1 MEFKEH
7 LYQHFPREYVDELLQ
22 SLEKES
28 VHAALLN
35 PKKMSDET
43 FLSLFPH
50 VKKHP
55 FIPHAFYYDKNEYP
69 LGKSIFHD
77 AGAFYLQDPS
87 AMLVASLLPT
97 EENDFILD
105 MCAAPGGKTIQT
117 ALKEGVVVVAN
128 DLSYPRA
135 LTLSSNIERMGL
147 NNVMVTSMDLHQFPT
162 IYHHFF
168 DAIILDA
175 PCSGSGMFRKQEE
188 MRNDWT
194 YNKVL
199 ECAKTQNELLSLA
212 DTFLKPGGYLIYSTC
227 SFSYE
232 EDEEPILR
240 FLQEH
245 EDYALVPLP
254 HSPSFYEHPSLKGAI
269 HLFPSLYEGEGQFIA
284 LLYKKGVKT
293 ISKMKKGK
301 KDKTN
306 FPFLQEFPLPPLDY
320 LLRNDT
326 LYGLSSYLP
335 TEHISVI
342 RYGLEIGEIKKDRFL
357 PSHALSHFLSWKR
370 NIALSDEEVKKYIHG
385 DTLSCDTSLSSY
397 YIATYQ
403 GIPLGF
409 LKATQGTLKNF
420 YPKGLRRG

>member
-1 MEFKEH
+1 MDFKEH
-7 LYQHFPREYVDELLQ
+7 LYQHYPHDIVDKLLL

-55 FIPHAFYYDKNEYP
+55 FIPHAFYYDKNEYS
-69 LGKSIFHD
+69 LGKNIFHD
-77 AGAFYLQDPS
+77 AGAYYLQDPS
-87 AMLVASLLPT
+87 AMLVAAFLPISKG
-97 EENDFILD
+97 DYILD

-117 ALKEGVVVVAN
+117 AFHEEVTVVAN
-128 DLSYPRA
+128 DISYPRA

-147 NNVMVTSMDLHQFPT
+147 NNVMVTVMNLHQFPSS
-162 IYHHFF
+162 YRHFF
-168 DAIILDA
+168 DSIILDA

-188 MRNDWT
+188 MRLDWT

-199 ECAKTQNELLSLA
+199 ECAKTQKELLSLA
-212 DTFLKPGGYLIYSTC
+212 DSFLKPGGHLLYSTC

-232 EDEEPILR
+232 EDEAPILD
-240 FLQEH
+240 FLNEH
-245 EDYALVPLP
+245 KDYELISLP
-254 HSPSFYEHPSLKGAI
+254 SSPSFYEHPSLKGSI
-269 HLFPSLYEGEGQFIA
+269 HLFPSLYQGEGQFIA
-284 LLYKKGVKT
+284 LLHKKGNKEVT
-293 ISKMKKGK
+293 LMKKGK
-301 KDKTN
+301 KDKQN
-306 FPFLQEFPLPPLDY
+306 FPFLKDFSLPSLDY
-320 LLRNDT
+320 LLKNDT

-335 TEHISVI
+335 TEKMTVI

-357 PSHALSHFLSWKR
+357 PSHALSHFLSWDR
-370 NIALSDEEVKKYIHG
+370 NIILNEEDVKKYIHG
-385 DTLSCDTSLSSY
+385 DTLSCDSSLSGY

-403 GIPLGF
+403 GVALGF

-420 YPKGLRRG
+420 YPKGLRR

>member
-1 MEFKEH
+1 MDFKEH
-7 LYQHFPREYVDELLQ
+7 LYQHYPHDLVDELLL

-55 FIPHAFYYDKNEYP
+55 FIPHAFYYDKNEYS
-69 LGKSIFHD
+69 LGKNIFHD
-77 AGAFYLQDPS
+77 AGVYYLQDPS
-87 AMLVASLLPT
+87 AMLVAAFLPISKG
-97 EENDFILD
+97 DYILD

-117 ALKEGVVVVAN
+117 AFHEGVTMVAN

-147 NNVMVTSMDLHQFPT
+147 GNVMVTAMNLHQFPSS
-162 IYHHFF
+162 YHHFF
-168 DAIILDA
+168 DSIILDA

-188 MRNDWT
+188 MRLDWT

-199 ECAKTQNELLSLA
+199 ECAKTQKELLSLA
-212 DTFLKPGGYLIYSTC
+212 DSFLKPGGYLLYSTC

-232 EDEEPILR
+232 EDEAPILD
-240 FLQEH
+240 FLNEH
-245 EDYALVPLP
+245 KDYELISLP
-254 HSPSFYEHPSLKGAI
+254 SSPSFYEHPSLKGSI
-269 HLFPSLYEGEGQFIA
+269 HLFPSLYQGEGQFIA
-284 LLYKKGVKT
+284 LLHKKGNKEV
-293 ISKMKKGK
+293 SLMKKGK
-301 KDKTN
+301 KDKQN
-306 FPFLQEFPLPPLDY
+306 FPFLKDFSLPSLDY
-320 LLRNDT
+320 LLKSDT

-335 TEHISVI
+335 TEKMTVI

-357 PSHALSHFLSWKR
+357 PSHALSHFLSWDR
-370 NIALSDEEVKKYIHG
+370 NIILNEEEVKKYIHG
-385 DTLSCDTSLSSY
+385 DTLSCDTSLSGY

-403 GIPLGF
+403 GVALGF

-420 YPKGLRRG
+420 YPKGLRR

>member
-1 MEFKEH
+1 MDFKEH
-7 LYQHFPREYVDELLQ
+7 LYQHYPHDIVDELLL

-55 FIPHAFYYDKNEYP
+55 FIPHAFYYDKNEYS
-69 LGKSIFHD
+69 LGKNIFHD
-77 AGAFYLQDPS
+77 AGVYYLQDPS
-87 AMLVASLLPT
+87 AMLVAAFLPISKG
-97 EENDFILD
+97 DYILD

-117 ALKEGVVVVAN
+117 AFHEGVTVVAN
-128 DLSYPRA
+128 DLSYSRA

-147 NNVMVTSMDLHQFPT
+147 GNVMVTAMNLHQFPSS
-162 IYHHFF
+162 YHHFF
-168 DAIILDA
+168 DSIILDA

-188 MRNDWT
+188 MRLDWT

-199 ECAKTQNELLSLA
+199 ECAKTQKELLSLA
-212 DTFLKPGGYLIYSTC
+212 DSFLKPGGHLLYSTC

-232 EDEEPILR
+232 EDEAPILD
-240 FLQEH
+240 FLNEH
-245 EDYALVPLP
+245 EDYELISLP
-254 HSPSFYEHPSLKGAI
+254 SSPSFYEHPSLKGSI
-269 HLFPSLYEGEGQFIA
+269 HLFPSLYQGEGQFIA
-284 LLYKKGVKT
+284 LLHKKGNKEVT
-293 ISKMKKGK
+293 LMKKGK
-301 KDKTN
+301 KDKQN
-306 FPFLQEFPLPPLDY
+306 FPFLKDFSLPSLDY
-320 LLRNDT
+320 LLKNDT

-335 TEHISVI
+335 TEKMTVI

-357 PSHALSHFLSWKR
+357 PSHALSHFLSWDR
-370 NIALSDEEVKKYIHG
+370 NIILNEEDVKKYIHG
-385 DTLSCDTSLSSY
+385 DTLSCDTSLSGY

-403 GIPLGF
+403 GVALGF

-420 YPKGLRRG
+420 YPKGLRR

>member
-1 MEFKEH
+1 MDFKEH
-7 LYQHFPREYVDELLQ
+7 LYQHYPHDLVDELLL

-55 FIPHAFYYDKNEYP
+55 FIPHAFYYDKNEYS
-69 LGKSIFHD
+69 LGKNIFHD
-77 AGAFYLQDPS
+77 AGAYYLQDPS
-87 AMLVASLLPT
+87 AMLVAAFLPISKG
-97 EENDFILD
+97 DYILD

-117 ALKEGVVVVAN
+117 AFHEEVTVVAN
-128 DLSYPRA
+128 DISYPRA

-147 NNVMVTSMDLHQFPT
+147 GNVMVTAMNLHQFPSS
-162 IYHHFF
+162 YHHFF
-168 DAIILDA
+168 DSIILDA

-188 MRNDWT
+188 MRLDWT

-199 ECAKTQNELLSLA
+199 ECAKTQKELLSLA
-212 DTFLKPGGYLIYSTC
+212 DSFLKPGGYLLYSTC

-232 EDEEPILR
+232 EDEAPILD
-240 FLQEH
+240 FLNEH
-245 EDYALVPLP
+245 KDYELISLP
-254 HSPSFYEHPSLKGAI
+254 SSPSFYEHPSLKGSI
-269 HLFPSLYEGEGQFIA
+269 HLFPSLYQGEGQFIA
-284 LLYKKGVKT
+284 LLHKKG
-293 ISKMKKGK
+293 SKEVTLMKKGK
-301 KDKTN
+301 KDKQN
-306 FPFLQEFPLPPLDY
+306 FPFLKDFSLPSLDY
-320 LLRNDT
+320 LLKNDT

-335 TEHISVI
+335 TEKMTVI

-357 PSHALSHFLSWKR
+357 PSHALSHFLSWDR
-370 NIALSDEEVKKYIHG
+370 NIILNEEDVKKYIHG
-385 DTLSCDTSLSSY
+385 DTLSCDTSLSGY

-403 GIPLGF
+403 GVALGF

-420 YPKGLRRG
+420 YPKGLRR

>member
-1 MEFKEH
+1 MDFKEH
-7 LYQHFPREYVDELLQ
+7 LYQHYPHDLVDELLL

-69 LGKSIFHD
+69 LGKNIFHD
-77 AGAFYLQDPS
+77 AGVYYLQDPS
-87 AMLVASLLPT
+87 AMLVAAFLPISKG
-97 EENDFILD
+97 DYILD

-117 ALKEGVVVVAN
+117 AFHEGVTVVAN
-128 DLSYPRA
+128 DISYPRA

-147 NNVMVTSMDLHQFPT
+147 GNVMVTAMNLHQFPSS
-162 IYHHFF
+162 YHHFF
-168 DAIILDA
+168 DSIILDA

-188 MRNDWT
+188 MRLDWT

-199 ECAKTQNELLSLA
+199 ECAKTQKELLSLA
-212 DTFLKPGGYLIYSTC
+212 DSFLKPGGYLLYSTC

-232 EDEEPILR
+232 EDEAPILD
-240 FLQEH
+240 FLNEH
-245 EDYALVPLP
+245 KDYELISLP
-254 HSPSFYEHPSLKGAI
+254 SSPSFYEHPSLKGSI
-269 HLFPSLYEGEGQFIA
+269 HLFPSLYQGEGQFIA
-284 LLYKKGVKT
+284 LLHKKGNKEVT
-293 ISKMKKGK
+293 LMKKGK
-301 KDKTN
+301 KDKQN
-306 FPFLQEFPLPPLDY
+306 FPFLKDFSLPSLDY
-320 LLRNDT
+320 LLKSDT

-335 TEHISVI
+335 TEKMTVI

-357 PSHALSHFLSWKR
+357 PSHALSHFLSWDR
-370 NIALSDEEVKKYIHG
+370 NIILNEEEVKKYIHG
-385 DTLSCDTSLSSY
+385 DTLSCDTSLSGY

-403 GIPLGF
+403 GVALGF

-420 YPKGLRRG
+420 YPKGLRR

>member
-1 MEFKEH
+1 MDFKEH
-7 LYQHFPREYVDELLQ
+7 LYQHYPHIIVDELLL

-55 FIPHAFYYDKNEYP
+55 FIPHAFYYDKNEYL
-69 LGKSIFHD
+69 LGKNIFHD
-77 AGAFYLQDPS
+77 AGAYYLQDPS
-87 AMLVASLLPT
+87 AMLVAAFLPISKG
-97 EENDFILD
+97 DYILD

-117 ALKEGVVVVAN
+117 AFHEGVTVVAN
-128 DLSYPRA
+128 DISYPRA

-147 NNVMVTSMDLHQFPT
+147 GNVMVTAMNLHQFPSS
-162 IYHHFF
+162 YHHFF
-168 DAIILDA
+168 DSIILDA

-188 MRNDWT
+188 MRLDWT

-199 ECAKTQNELLSLA
+199 ECAKTQKELLSLA
-212 DTFLKPGGYLIYSTC
+212 DSFLKPGGHLLYSTC

-232 EDEEPILR
+232 EDEAPILD
-240 FLQEH
+240 FLNEH
-245 EDYALVPLP
+245 EDYELISLP
-254 HSPSFYEHPSLKGAI
+254 SSPSFYEHPSLKGSI
-269 HLFPSLYEGEGQFIA
+269 HLFPSLYQGEGQFIA
-284 LLYKKGVKT
+284 LLHKKGNKEVT
-293 ISKMKKGK
+293 LMKKGK
-301 KDKTN
+301 KDKQN
-306 FPFLQEFPLPPLDY
+306 FPFLKDFSLPSLDY
-320 LLRNDT
+320 LLKNDT

-335 TEHISVI
+335 TEKMTVI

-357 PSHALSHFLSWKR
+357 PSHALSHFLSWDR
-370 NIALSDEEVKKYIHG
+370 NIILNEEEVKKYIHG
-385 DTLSCDTSLSSY
+385 DTLSCDTSLSGY

-403 GIPLGF
+403 GVALGF

-420 YPKGLRRG
+420 YPKGLRR

>member
-1 MEFKEH
+1 MDFKEH
-7 LYQHFPREYVDELLQ
+7 LYQHYPHDIVDELLL

-69 LGKSIFHD
+69 LGKNIFHD
-77 AGAFYLQDPS
+77 AGVYYLQDPS
-87 AMLVASLLPT
+87 AMLVAAFLPISKG
-97 EENDFILD
+97 DYILD

-117 ALKEGVVVVAN
+117 AFQEGVTVVAN

-147 NNVMVTSMDLHQFPT
+147 GNVMVTAMNLHQFPSS
-162 IYHHFF
+162 YHHFF
-168 DAIILDA
+168 DSIILDA

-188 MRNDWT
+188 MRLDWT
-194 YNKVL
+194 YNKML
-199 ECAKTQNELLSLA
+199 ECAKTQKELLSLA
-212 DTFLKPGGYLIYSTC
+212 DSFLKPGGYLLYSTC

-232 EDEEPILR
+232 EDEAPILD
-240 FLQEH
+240 FLNEH
-245 EDYALVPLP
+245 KDYELISLP
-254 HSPSFYEHPSLKGAI
+254 SSPSFYEHPSLKGSI
-269 HLFPSLYEGEGQFIA
+269 HLFPSLYQGEGQFIA
-284 LLYKKGVKT
+284 LLHKKGNKEVT
-293 ISKMKKGK
+293 LMKKGK
-301 KDKTN
+301 KDKQN
-306 FPFLQEFPLPPLDY
+306 FPFLKDFSLPSLDY
-320 LLRNDT
+320 LLKSDT

-335 TEHISVI
+335 TEKMTVI

-357 PSHALSHFLSWKR
+357 PSHALSHFLSWDR
-370 NIALSDEEVKKYIHG
+370 NIILNEEDVKKYIHG
-385 DTLSCDTSLSSY
+385 DTLSCDTSLSGY

-403 GIPLGF
+403 GVALGF
-409 LKATQGTLKNF
+409 LKATQGTFKNF
-420 YPKGLRRG
+420 YPKGLRR

>member
-1 MEFKEH
+1 MDFKEH
-7 LYQHFPREYVDELLQ
+7 LYQHYPHDLVDKLLL

-35 PKKMSDET
+35 PQKMSDET

-50 VKKHP
+50 IKKHP

-69 LGKSIFHD
+69 LGKNIFHD
-77 AGAFYLQDPS
+77 AGVYYLQDPS
-87 AMLVASLLPT
+87 AMLVAAFLPISKG
-97 EENDFILD
+97 DYILD

-117 ALKEGVVVVAN
+117 AFHEEVTVVAN

-147 NNVMVTSMDLHQFPT
+147 GNVMVTAMNLHQFPSS
-162 IYHHFF
+162 YHHFF
-168 DAIILDA
+168 DSIILDA

-188 MRNDWT
+188 MRLDWT

-199 ECAKTQNELLSLA
+199 ECAKAQKELLSLA
-212 DTFLKPGGYLIYSTC
+212 DSFLKPGGYLLYSTC

-232 EDEEPILR
+232 EDEEPILD
-240 FLQEH
+240 FLNEH
-245 EDYALVPLP
+245 KDYELISLP
-254 HSPSFYEHPSLKGAI
+254 SSPSFYEHPSLKGSI
-269 HLFPSLYEGEGQFIA
+269 HLFPSLYQGEGQFIA
-284 LLYKKGVKT
+284 LLHKKGNKEV
-293 ISKMKKGK
+293 SLMKKGK
-301 KDKTN
+301 KDKQN
-306 FPFLQEFPLPPLDY
+306 FPFLKDFSLPPLDY
-320 LLRNDT
+320 LLKNDT

-335 TEHISVI
+335 TEKMTVI

-357 PSHALSHFLSWKR
+357 PSHALSHFLSWDR
-370 NIALSDEEVKKYIHG
+370 NIILNEEDVKKYIHG
-385 DTLSCDTSLSSY
+385 DTLSCDTSLSGY

-403 GIPLGF
+403 GVALGF

-420 YPKGLRRG
+420 YPKGLRR